1 MWFNGNIMDGNTAE
15 DQAAKA
21 VEKRGNLKPH
31 PISLTTFR
39 VILAFTTKLLA
50 GKIKLPLGIP

>member
-1 MWFNGNIMDGNTAE
+1 MDGNTAE
-15 DQAAKA
+15 DLAAKA
-21 VEKRGNLKPH
+21 VGKRGNLKPH

-50 GKIKLPLGIP
+50 GKIKLSLGIP